1 MLQLILLFNLCF
13 VMLELIPPHCNDE
26 TEAKDCEYLIAA
38 NNKDGKSSGFPACIN
53 RLCEW
58 KEFKTCSDDGDC
70 ADLQTNVAIDSVEVC
85 WKGCNYYQSNSHNKF
100 SLQKIQKQVNLE
112 AGVSQ

>member
-112 AGVSQ
+112 AGV